1 MHGGRAC
8 LKARL
13 NFFWRTGGVLGGS
26 SLALPLKVIGSD
38 SCILAADHLLWH
50 SLGSNWRQ
58 KPRSHTCPSRHIW
71 TRCIYRGLSCMPFPP
86 RLPRYTSRL
95 VDSPC
100 RPHLRRHPHCLL
112 AKVGRYM
119 QNAPKQMS
127 CRMCLLW
134 YTAPSLQPRV
144 LLEVH
149 KSRGD
154 GRSGHLFHRR

>member
-1 MHGGRAC
+1 MHGVMFKSQTKFLLKDWRSSGRQQPGPATKGNRVRQ
-8 LKARL
+8 LHISR
-13 NFFWRTGGVLGGS
+13 GS
-26 SLALPLKVIGSD
+26 FALTQPWIK
-38 SCILAADHLLWH
+38 LAAATKIPYL
-50 SLGSNWRQ
+50 SQ
-58 KPRSHTCPSRHIW
+58 QAYPK

-86 RLPRYTSRL
+86 QLPSYTSRL

-100 RPHLRRHPHCLL
+100 GPHLRRHPHSLL

-134 YTAPSLQPRV
+134 YTPPSLQPRV

-154 GRSGHLFHRR
+154 GRSGHLFHRH